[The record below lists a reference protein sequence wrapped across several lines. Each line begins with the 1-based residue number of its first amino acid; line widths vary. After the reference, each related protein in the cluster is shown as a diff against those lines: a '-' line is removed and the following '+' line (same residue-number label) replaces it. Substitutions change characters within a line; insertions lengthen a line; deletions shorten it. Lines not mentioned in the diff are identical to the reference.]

1 MFTEDVLEWKIN
13 VCQTQRLLLYYLG
26 FIQGFE
32 FEFWQRGCAPA
43 EVEVGCGVVDY
54 ESGEV
59 RFVLNKFPNQTSVEV
74 LLIMYKLALLVI
86 SNFLYH

>member
-1 MFTEDVLEWKIN
+1 MYAKHRDYYY
-13 VCQTQRLLLYYLG
+13 YYLG

-59 RFVLNKFPNQTSVEV
+59 RFVLNKFSHQTSVEV
-74 LLIMYKLALLVI
+74 
-86 SNFLYH
+86 